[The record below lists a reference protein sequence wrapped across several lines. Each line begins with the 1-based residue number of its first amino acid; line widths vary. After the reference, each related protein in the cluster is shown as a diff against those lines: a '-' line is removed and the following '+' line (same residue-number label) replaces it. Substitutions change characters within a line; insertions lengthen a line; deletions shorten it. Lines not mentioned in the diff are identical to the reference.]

1 MQCSGQPV
9 LPVGLKDEIGVDT
22 VKLFCPKCQCV
33 YHLPVNRSRSLHL
46 GSTGNT
52 GIDGASFG
60 TTFPHLF
67 LMTFS
72 QLVPDPLPEDSVY
85 VPRVFGFRVHPSAR
99 QRTLPQLSMVPTS
112 IAPRQQQQQQAQ
124 RPNGTPSD
132 GYVEDVSKSET
143 PAVAARTSLQQQQSA
158 DAENSGKTKTEDDSN
173 ISNQMKR
180 TSEEVGNGISES
192 SAKRRKRQDP
202 T

>member
-33 YHLPVNRSRSLHL
+33 YHLPVNRSRSLHH
-46 GSTGNT
+46 GSMGNA
-52 GIDGASFG
+52 GVDGASFG

-85 VPRVFGFRVHPSAR
+85 IPRVFGFRVHPSAR
-99 QRTLPQLSMVPTS
+99 QRTLPPLPTLPV
-112 IAPRQQQQQQAQ
+112 IAPRQQAQ
-124 RPNGTPSD
+124 RSNGTPSE

-143 PAVAARTSLQQQQSA
+143 PAMVARASFLQQSA
-158 DAENSGKTKTEDDSN
+158 DAENSGKMKSEDEAN

-180 TSEEVGNGISES
+180 TSEEAGNGISES
-192 SAKRRKRQDP
+192 SSKRRKRQD
-202 T
+202 TT